1 MYIDKRRYGVVVTF
15 FCVSAL
21 AAPSSQ
27 TKVYRTDYTYSKH
40 TNAFYKLH
48 TESRSTKEAREK
60 CDAEGAQLMVP
71 LPQDIRQL
79 HAMFKRFPDLGEYV
93 LVESDRQS
101 HDPAGS
107 SDEVPMV
114 PSMDTEPVYDF
125 MACEVVTRK
134 GDIESTG
141 CWRNAPFICKVDAS
155 SAPYDAQCGTYGKDY
170 IPKKT
175 VGSCYKVPK
184 IVYSWNEANA
194 ECKAEG
200 AHLVVLNS
208 EAEHEVVKT
217 IMETAVPVRGSKTTY
232 FFFAGIRANHPTDG
246 TPRVFKTITNQTLEE
261 AGYFQWSDNEPN
273 NYQDSEYCG
282 SLFKNDGKYN
292 DLNCSHKYA
301 FICEKEAQ
309 IL

>member
-1 MYIDKRRYGVVVTF
+1 MYIDKRYGVVLTF
-15 FCVSAL
+15 FYVSAL
-21 AAPSSQ
+21 AAPPSQ

-40 TNAFYKLH
+40 TDSFYKLH
-48 TESRSTKEAREK
+48 TESRSTEKAREK
-60 CDAEGAQLMVP
+60 CDTEGAKLMVP
-71 LPQDIRQL
+71 LPQDITQL
-79 HAMFKRFPDLGEYV
+79 HAMFKRYPDLGDYV

-107 SDEVPMV
+107 SGEVPMV
-114 PSMDTEPVYDF
+114 PMDTEPVLQL
-125 MACEVVTRK
+125 MECEVVTRN

-141 CWRNAPFICKVDAS
+141 CWRDAPFICKVDAS
-155 SAPYDAQCGTYGKDY
+155 SAPYDEQCGTYGKDY

-184 IVYSWNEANA
+184 IVYSWNEAYA
-194 ECKAEG
+194 ECEAEG

-217 IMETAVPVRGSKTTY
+217 IMNTAAPVRGSKTTY

-246 TPRVFKTITNQTLEE
+246 TPRVFKTISNQTLEE

-273 NYQDSEYCG
+273 NYQDEEYCG

-292 DLNCSHKYA
+292 DLNCSHEYA

>member
-114 PSMDTEPVYDF
+114 PS
-125 MACEVVTRK
+125 
-134 GDIESTG
+134 
-141 CWRNAPFICKVDAS
+141 N
-155 SAPYDAQCGTYGKDY
+155 Y